1 MNATKFVVRL
11 NRTGNR
17 APEYVQRVDPTP
29 IQITKNRKRA
39 LIMGR
44 LNAEDVMRS
53 IHTSQCH
60 PELVPV
66 QVTVLNIGI

>member
-39 LIMGR
+39 LIMRASQIHCASVPSGR
-44 LNAEDVMRS
+44 IAS
-53 IHTSQCH
+53 
-60 PELVPV
+60 
-66 QVTVLNIGI
+66 GA